1 MLRLFQSNNMRNL
14 AVAFCKNEPETR
26 DPFKT
31 STVIIQSFELR
42 YWLQMQTARLNGIS
56 SNIDFQL
63 PASFLWKLYRYLQP
77 EISDLDRSPFERE
90 QMVWRLMR
98 ILDKSHSS
106 YQDIAIYLQ
115 QEEKRNLRLY
125 ELSNE
130 LASLFDEYLMYRPD
144 WVLDWELLGLE

>member
-14 AVAFCKNEPETR
+14 AVAFCENEPEMR

-42 YWLQMQTARLNGIS
+42 YWLQMQTARLTGIS

-77 EISDLDRSPFERE
+77 EISDLDRSPLRE
-90 QMVWRLMR
+90 NKWFG
-98 ILDKSHSS
+98 D
-106 YQDIAIYLQ
+106 
-115 QEEKRNLRLY
+115 
-125 ELSNE
+125 
-130 LASLFDEYLMYRPD
+130 
-144 WVLDWELLGLE
+144 